1 MNLSTE
7 SFGPIRRLL
16 AVGGIALA
24 GSVALTGCG
33 ILEDAASDSAT
44 DNEVSGEQVDA
55 VAEAAAG
62 DCLPEA
68 MLGADTSTFAVPCD
82 DPTAFWSITAIE
94 ADPGLTAT
102 SDGASLTDPQPIFDM
117 CGEEVGAQ
125 VPGATWTDWSMVY
138 DQTTFAVDYIFCVE
152 ALGVPSALGTTPT
165 VPDVDECFNSM
176 AGEYQY
182 GTLACDSADVD
193 STVVDVVEVDPAEWM
208 GADANAEAIAGE
220 CSGDWMSYLPAVD
233 QFGRTAAVYCLA

>member
-16 AVGGIALA
+16 AVGGVALA

-33 ILEDAASDSAT
+33 ILEEAASDSGT

-55 VAEAAAG
+55 VAEAASG
-62 DCLPEA
+62 DCLPEE

-102 SDGASLTDPQPIFDM
+102 SDGSSLTDPQPIFDM

-152 ALGVPSALGTTPT
+152 ALGVPSSEGVTPV
-165 VPDVDECFNSM
+165 VPAN
-176 AGEYQY
+176 AGECTLLDTAQWNY
-182 GTLACDSADVD
+182 GTIDCAQGGDATISSVI
-193 STVVDVVEVDPAEWM
+193 EVPQAEWAT
-208 GADANAEAIAGE
+208 ADANAIAAE
-220 CSGDWMSYLPAVD
+220 CASASYFGAED
-233 QFGRTAAVYCLA
+233 QFARTASVFCIE